1 MKRTKYMDGLMTK
14 NYPNVGIEAI
24 MHGFDGSLERLIA
37 KRLEKDYRRHH
48 SEAVEIVDSCD
59 APGEKSNACF
69 LRAAYLIT
77 SSKIPENANT

>member
-1 MKRTKYMDGLMTK
+1 MERTNYMQSLMTST
-14 NYPNVGIEAI
+14 YPSIPMEAI
-24 MHGFDGSLERLIA
+24 MGGFDGSWERLIA